1 MIIPNAFTRKAV
13 AKIVNLF
20 ETGKSLEEIIDGL
33 LTV

>member
-20 ETGKSLEEIIDGL
+20 EQGKKEEEINN
-33 LTV
+33 